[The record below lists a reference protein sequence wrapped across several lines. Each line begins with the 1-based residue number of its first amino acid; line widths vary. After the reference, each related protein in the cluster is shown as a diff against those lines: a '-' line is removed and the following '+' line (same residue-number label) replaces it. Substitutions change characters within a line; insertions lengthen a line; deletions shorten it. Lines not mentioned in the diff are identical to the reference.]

1 MDDHGRSVT
10 VVGLWLTTSEFQ
22 QEIFL
27 HYTQDKGGFIR
38 SKSNVLFLAAECGAS
53 MDKSVPQLTT
63 TNQKVPA
70 RLGLLGG
77 STLTCSR
84 NMNCF
89 SFLSCLLSA
98 MVPWRWNVSSRNRQA
113 CPSTK
118 LQMSQTIQWD
128 DINMLNQMCQIRK
141 CIKKIYSI
149 GQMRHDVGKCVVR
162 GVCVCGGRGGGER
175 YSDSFKHLFV

>member
-1 MDDHGRSVT
+1 
-10 VVGLWLTTSEFQ
+10 
-22 QEIFL
+22 
-27 HYTQDKGGFIR
+27 
-38 SKSNVLFLAAECGAS
+38 

-175 YSDSFKHLFV
+175 YSDSFKHLFVSSLMLERQDYKSPYRDEYFLQPHRAIKFRMSKLSPHPHSCWKSVYLEK